1 MGQPRLKESGIT
13 LVELCLVVVIM
24 ALLAAIAYPSY
35 LQFVLKSH
43 RVEATEALLA
53 LAVRQELYF
62 SEFRRY
68 SDSLAELGTN
78 KPYTLSG
85 RYQLSV
91 QSLDDGMG
99 YVLQAQALGTQS
111 QDTECAVF
119 SVNQLG
125 QRNTVVSYSTSCW
138 R

>member
-1 MGQPRLKESGIT
+1 MTQGVAKANGIT
-13 LVELCLVVVIM
+13 LIELCLVVVIM
-24 ALLAAIAYPSY
+24 AIVATIAYPSY

-53 LAVRQELYF
+53 LAAKQELYF

-68 SDSLAELGTN
+68 SDSLTELGTSE
-78 KPYTLSG
+78 PLTLSG

-91 QSLDDGMG
+91 QLFDDGMSF
-99 YVLQAQALGTQS
+99 VLRAQAVGVQS
-111 QDTECAVF
+111 QDTDCAAF

-125 QRNTVVSYSTSCW
+125 QRNSAVPYAESCW

>member
-1 MGQPRLKESGIT
+1 MDKLGCKERGIT
-13 LVELCLVVVIM
+13 LIELCLVVVIL

-35 LQFVLKSH
+35 VQFVLKSH
-43 RVEATEALLA
+43 RVEATEALLT
-53 LAVRQELYF
+53 LAARQELYF

-68 SDSLAELGTN
+68 TDSLLELG
-78 KPYTLSG
+78 KSEPITLSG

-91 QSLDDGMG
+91 QLFDDGMSF
-99 YVLQAQALGTQS
+99 LLRAQALGTQS
-111 QDTECAVF
+111 QDTECATF

-125 QRNTVVSYSTSCW
+125 QRNSAVPYAESCW